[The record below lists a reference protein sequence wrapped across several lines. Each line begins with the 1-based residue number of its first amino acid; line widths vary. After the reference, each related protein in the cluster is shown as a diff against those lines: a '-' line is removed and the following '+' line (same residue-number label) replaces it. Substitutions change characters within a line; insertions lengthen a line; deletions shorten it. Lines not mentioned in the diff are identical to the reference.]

1 MSVAQIMEQKVTR
14 GDQDCAEGDLA
25 AVRGS
30 GGGCDDD
37 CAGDAAA
44 AADDDDDDD
53 DDGVGDAAAETTLKL
68 RGRVGLGGRPDTTKK
83 TMGDRRD
90 DAMSRVVAMSMLR
103 Q

>member
-1 MSVAQIMEQKVTR
+1 MEQKVTR
-14 GDQDCAEGDLA
+14 GAQDCVEGDLA
-25 AVRGS
+25 AMRGS

-44 AADDDDDDD
+44 AAAAADDDD
-53 DDGVGDAAAETTLKL
+53 DDGVGDAAAETALKV
-68 RGRVGLGGRPDTTKK
+68 RGRVGLGGRPETTKK
-83 TMGDRRD
+83 TMGDRRE